1 MITYKKLFHLL
12 LDRNIKKGE
21 FAAMAQLPPNT
32 MQRLTNDKGINTE
45 TLNKI
50 CIALNCQPGDILEF
64 VPSDKDLE
72 LLEQCHKIQNKM
84 KGGSAADDIN
94 ETNRTVKSQVKYK
107 LKI

>member
-12 LDRNIKKGE
+12 VDRNIKKGE

-64 VPSDKDLE
+64 VPVDKDLE
-72 LLEQCHKIQNKM
+72 ILEQCHKIQNKL
-84 KGGSAADDIN
+84 KGISDGDD
-94 ETNRTVKSQVKYK
+94 TNRTTVKSQVKYK
-107 LKI
+107 LKM